1 MFSLRLCC
9 PCRCRFARRDPNPS
23 EFPES
28 LAPINLSAVK
38 LSCED
43 LIWNVERGERKA
55 AGGSISPSTGNTGN
69 VLSSSSNSLGTG
81 TGNPGRDRD
90 DGRSP
95 RAAMDR
101 SRSAGRSQRESKSGR
116 PRKPQTKEGALHIG
130 NLKVTRVKLKLSV
143 FDDPL
148 RKPYQHLIEDTIKL
162 SPAYLVSL
170 DAESRLLAGVPL
182 KAQKFVFCYG
192 AKSTLDTAH
201 KKARAKGQSHPTP
214 PHPNPAR
221 PLLRHS
227 TRRRHHL
234 ICPRLPCGC
243 ELG

>member
-1 MFSLRLCC
+1 V
-9 PCRCRFARRDPNPS
+9 
-23 EFPES
+23 
-28 LAPINLSAVK
+28 VK

-43 LIWNVERGERKA
+43 IVWNVERGERKA

-116 PRKPQTKEGALHIG
+116 PRKLQTKEGALHIG

-234 ICPRLPCGC
+234 VCPRLPCGC